1 MIILKLV
8 EIVREEEAANMY
20 PCIKIVNLLLAL
32 ILLAFFSFGCAG
44 TSSGISE
51 TPKDTRIKCAKCS
64 TSYSIEEGLS
74 ETQGSGGGK

>member
-1 MIILKLV
+1 MHPSV
-8 EIVREEEAANMY
+8 
-20 PCIKIVNLLLAL
+20 KIVNLLLAL
-32 ILLAFFSFGCAG
+32 ILLVFFPFGCAG

-74 ETQGSGGGK
+74 ETQGSGTGK